1 MERQHARE
9 AIRLLKQER
18 RNVLKKLPRNDSEIV
33 NLATEIALGLQ
44 KGELYV

>member
-1 MERQHARE
+1 MDRQHARE

-18 RNVLKKLPRNDSEIV
+18 PTVLRNLQCSDSEIV
-33 NLATEIALGLQ
+33 RLATEIALGLE